1 MSMLGATNHLWHN
14 VFWKFN
20 KKKRRTVMFIPDVI
34 NTLLMGLIF
43 MVIIVTI
50 VRPFVLNLVGQ
61 AASNSDMQRAAI
73 DAVEREMIRKAELFE
88 AQRADKIKYQM
99 MLLEKPEK
107 PKPKPV
113 IEPEPEP
120 EVVPEPEPVA
130 EVVPEPEAPA
140 EPEVVAEE
148 VPAVEEPSEVLEE
161 TPAEVADAPEAAAE
175 TADEG
180 EPLGEG
186 EIEIREG
193 ESLAEIKERIRKE
206 QQKAKK
212 PTIPPELLNSANSYE
227 DKVGVVRMVV
237 QSDQARVAAAIRG
250 MIQITK

>member
-1 MSMLGATNHLWHN
+1 M
-14 VFWKFN
+14 
-20 KKKRRTVMFIPDVI
+20 
-34 NTLLMGLIF
+34 
-43 MVIIVTI
+43 
-50 VRPFVLNLVGQ
+50 VGQ
-61 AASNSDMQRAAI
+61 AASNSDMQRAAV

-99 MLLEKPEK
+99 LLLEKPEK

-113 IEPEPEP
+113 VEPEPEP
-120 EVVPEPEPVA
+120 EVVPEPVA
-130 EVVPEPEAPA
+130 EVVPEPEVPAPT
-140 EPEVVAEE
+140 EVVVEE
-148 VPAVEEPSEVLEE
+148 APAVEESIEVVQD
-161 TPAEVADAPEAAAE
+161 THAEVADAPEAAAE
-175 TADEG
+175 PAE
-180 EPLGEG
+180 EEEALAEG

>member
-1 MSMLGATNHLWHN
+1 
-14 VFWKFN
+14 
-20 KKKRRTVMFIPDVI
+20 MFIPDVM

-43 MVIIVTI
+43 MVVIVTI

-61 AASNSDMQRAAI
+61 AASNSDMQKAAI
-73 DAVEREMIRKAELFE
+73 DAVEREMMRKAELFE
-88 AQRADKIKYQM
+88 AQRAEKIKYQM

-113 IEPEPEP
+113 VEPEPE
-120 EVVPEPEPVA
+120 EVPEPVA
-130 EVVPEPEAPA
+130 EVAPEPEVAETPVEEVAVEEVVEAPVDEVAAEEAAAEDANAQATTDEAPA
-140 EPEVVAEE
+140 EEE
-148 VPAVEEPSEVLEE
+148 A
-161 TPAEVADAPEAAAE
+161 
-175 TADEG
+175 
-180 EPLGEG
+180 LGEG

-212 PTIPPELLNSANSYE
+212 PTIPPELLNTANSYE

-237 QSDQARVAAAIRG
+237 QADQTRVASVIRS
-250 MIQITK
+250 MIQVGK

>member
-1 MSMLGATNHLWHN
+1 
-14 VFWKFN
+14 
-20 KKKRRTVMFIPDVI
+20 MFIPDVI

-43 MVIIVTI
+43 MVVIVTI
-50 VRPFVLNLVGQ
+50 VRPFILNMVGH

-73 DAVEREMIRKAELFE
+73 EAVEREMIRKAELFE
-88 AQRADKIKYQM
+88 AQRAEKIKYQLL
-99 MLLEKPEK
+99 LLEKPEK

-113 IEPEPEP
+113 VEPEPE
-120 EVVPEPEPVA
+120 EVPEPVA
-130 EVVPEPEAPA
+130 EVPAPVEEVVPEPVVEETP
-140 EPEVVAEE
+140 VAEE
-148 VPAVEEPSEVLEE
+148 VPAEPEAVPEEEPVPEAVDEAVEEA
-161 TPAEVADAPEAAAE
+161 PAEES
-175 TADEG
+175 

-212 PTIPPELLNSANSYE
+212 PAIPPELLNTANSYE

-237 QSDQARVAAAIRG
+237 QADQSRVASVIRG
-250 MIQITK
+250 MIQVGK

>member
-1 MSMLGATNHLWHN
+1 
-14 VFWKFN
+14 
-20 KKKRRTVMFIPDVI
+20 MFIPDVI

-43 MVIIVTI
+43 MVVIVTI
-50 VRPFVLNLVGQ
+50 VRPFVLNLVGE
-61 AASNSDMQRAAI
+61 AVSNSDMQKAAI
-73 DAVEREMIRKAELFE
+73 AAVERELIRKAELFE

-113 IEPEPEP
+113 VEPEE
-120 EVVPEPEPVA
+120 EPVA
-130 EVVPEPEAPA
+130 EVVPEIEEAP
-140 EPEVVAEE
+140 VAEE
-148 VPAVEEPSEVLEE
+148 AAPIEEASDTPVDDVEAASETE
-161 TPAEVADAPEAAAE
+161 TAEATTDELPAEDEEA
-175 TADEG
+175 
-180 EPLGEG
+180 LGEG

-193 ESLAEIKERIRKE
+193 ESLAEIKDRIRKE

-237 QSDQARVAAAIRG
+237 QADQSRVASVIRG
-250 MIQITK
+250 MIQIGK

>member
-1 MSMLGATNHLWHN
+1 M
-14 VFWKFN
+14 
-20 KKKRRTVMFIPDVI
+20 MFIPDVI

-50 VRPFVLNLVGQ
+50 VRPFVLNMVGQ
-61 AASNSDMQRAAI
+61 AASNSDMQRAAV

-99 MLLEKPEK
+99 LLLEKPEK

-113 IEPEPEP
+113 VEPEPEP
-120 EVVPEPEPVA
+120 EVVPEPVA
-130 EVVPEPEAPA
+130 EVAPEPEVPAPT
-140 EPEVVAEE
+140 EVVVEE
-148 VPAVEEPSEVLEE
+148 APAVEESIEVVQD
-161 TPAEVADAPEAAAE
+161 THAEVADAPEAAAE
-175 TADEG
+175 PAE
-180 EPLGEG
+180 EEEALAEG

>member
-1 MSMLGATNHLWHN
+1 MY
-14 VFWKFN
+14 

-43 MVIIVTI
+43 MVVIVTI

-61 AASNSDMQRAAI
+61 AASNSEMQKAAI
-73 DAVEREMIRKAELFE
+73 AAVEREMIRKAELFE

-113 IEPEPEP
+113 VEPEP
-120 EVVPEPEPVA
+120 EVVPEPVAEVLPEPVA
-130 EVVPEPEAPA
+130 EVQPEVVEEPPMPEVAEAAAEETVPETTQEEVAEAPA
-140 EPEVVAEE
+140 EEAE
-148 VPAVEEPSEVLEE
+148 VEEAL
-161 TPAEVADAPEAAAE
+161 A
-175 TADEG
+175 
-180 EPLGEG
+180 EG

-193 ESLAEIKERIRKE
+193 ETLAEIKERIRKE

-212 PTIPPELLNSANSYE
+212 PTIPPELLNTANSYE

-237 QSDQARVAAAIRG
+237 QTDQSRVVAVIRG
-250 MIQITK
+250 MIQVGK

>member
-1 MSMLGATNHLWHN
+1 
-14 VFWKFN
+14 
-20 KKKRRTVMFIPDVI
+20 MFIPDVI

-43 MVIIVTI
+43 MVVIVTI
-50 VRPFVLNLVGQ
+50 IRPFVLNLVGDPV
-61 AASNSDMQRAAI
+61 SNSALQKAAI

-99 MLLEKPEK
+99 MLLEVPEK

-113 IEPEPEP
+113 IEPEPE
-120 EVVPEPEPVA
+120 VVPEPVA
-130 EVVPEPEAPA
+130 EVVPEPVVEVAPEPVAEPEVVVEEPVPEPQPEVVAVEEAPA
-140 EPEVVAEE
+140 EPEPVVADTSE
-148 VPAVEEPSEVLEE
+148 EEPEE
-161 TPAEVADAPEAAAE
+161 ALAD
-175 TADEG
+175 
-180 EPLGEG
+180 G

-237 QSDQARVAAAIRG
+237 QSDQSRVAAVIRG
-250 MIQITK
+250 MIQVK

>member
-1 MSMLGATNHLWHN
+1 
-14 VFWKFN
+14 
-20 KKKRRTVMFIPDVI
+20 MFIPDVI

-43 MVIIVTI
+43 MVVIVTI
-50 VRPFVLNLVGQ
+50 VRPFVLNLVGS
-61 AASNSDMQRAAI
+61 AVSNSDMQKAAV

-88 AQRADKIKYQM
+88 AQRAEKIKYQM
-99 MLLEKPEK
+99 LLLEVPNK

-113 IEPEPEP
+113 FEPDPEP
-120 EVVPEPEPVA
+120 EVVPEPVAEVAPEPVEELQPEVAEEAVVEETVETPVQETAEAAEEAPVA
-130 EVVPEPEAPA
+130 EA
-140 EPEVVAEE
+140 E
-148 VPAVEEPSEVLEE
+148 AVEEEE
-161 TPAEVADAPEAAAE
+161 ALA
-175 TADEG
+175 
-180 EPLGEG
+180 EG

-237 QSDQARVAAAIRG
+237 QTDQSRVAAVIRG
-250 MIQITK
+250 MIQVK

>member
-1 MSMLGATNHLWHN
+1 
-14 VFWKFN
+14 
-20 KKKRRTVMFIPDVI
+20 MFIPDVI

-43 MVIIVTI
+43 MVVIVTI

-61 AASNSDMQRAAI
+61 AASNSEMQKAAI
-73 DAVEREMIRKAELFE
+73 AAVEQEMIRKAELFE
-88 AQRADKIKYQM
+88 AQRAEKIKYQL

-113 IEPEPEP
+113 VEPEPE
-120 EVVPEPEPVA
+120 EVPEPVVEVAPEPVVEEA
-130 EVVPEPEAPA
+130 SGEEVVTEEVVETPAEEVAVEEAVEETVAQETTDEAPA
-140 EPEVVAEE
+140 EE
-148 VPAVEEPSEVLEE
+148 
-161 TPAEVADAPEAAAE
+161 
-175 TADEG
+175 EG

-193 ESLAEIKERIRKE
+193 ETLAEIKERIRKE

-212 PTIPPELLNSANSYE
+212 PAIPPELLNTANSYE

-237 QSDQARVAAAIRG
+237 QADQTRVASVIRS
-250 MIQITK
+250 MIQVGK

>member
-1 MSMLGATNHLWHN
+1 
-14 VFWKFN
+14 
-20 KKKRRTVMFIPDVI
+20 MFIPDVI

-43 MVIIVTI
+43 MVVIVTI

-61 AASNSDMQRAAI
+61 AASNSDMQKAAI
-73 DAVEREMIRKAELFE
+73 DAVEREMMRKAELFE
-88 AQRADKIKYQM
+88 AQRAEKIKYQM

-113 IEPEPEP
+113 VEPEPE
-120 EVVPEPEPVA
+120 EVPEPVA
-130 EVVPEPEAPA
+130 EVAPEPEVA
-140 EPEVVAEE
+140 ETPVEEVAVEEAVETPVEEVVAEE
-148 VPAVEEPSEVLEE
+148 TAEDTSAQATTEDA
-161 TPAEVADAPEAAAE
+161 PAEE
-175 TADEG
+175 EG
-180 EPLGEG
+180 EALAEG

-212 PTIPPELLNSANSYE
+212 PTIPPELLNTANSYE

-237 QSDQARVAAAIRG
+237 QADQTRVASVIRS
-250 MIQITK
+250 MIQVGK